1 MRSLVTVV
9 LLVVAGTCSAPAQNL
24 AERIAPCLSCHGDDG
39 QSYNVGTPSLGA
51 EPALF
56 VMIQLYLFREKQ
68 RQVEPMTQ
76 AAQGLSDDDLRRLSD
91 MVAKL
96 PAPKAP
102 AEPLDGTR
110 IERAWSLARKHH
122 CIFCHKPDFSGHDNV
137 PRLAAQ
143 REDYLLKALR
153 EYKSNTRSGYDAS
166 MAEVVQPISDAELT
180 DLAYLMAHAQ

>member
-137 PRLAAQ
+137 PPPSGTARGLSAQ
-143 REDYLLKALR
+143 GIARVQEQHAL
-153 EYKSNTRSGYDAS
+153 G
-166 MAEVVQPISDAELT
+166 L
-180 DLAYLMAHAQ
+180 